1 MSDPFANMMAPIYRA
16 MGRYAE
22 YEGQDEERMVRIIL
36 SYDLNQWGD
45 QIEVQ
50 SGQAIIAVQRAEL
63 NDRPR
68 RGDIFRLETSRE
80 YIVDRVLLSDDLE
93 HRCLCMEGDDG

>member
-1 MSDPFANMMAPIYRA
+1 MSDPFSKMLNPIYRT
-16 MGRYAE
+16 MGRQAE

-36 SYDLNQWGD
+36 SYDLSQWGD
-45 QIEVQ
+45 QIDVQ

-63 NDRPR
+63 GERPR